1 MREASVMDII
11 NRLIHEEEGQ
21 GMAEY
26 VMICMFIA
34 IVAMVGYQFL
44 GQALNTKVN
53 TIGGSF

>member
-1 MREASVMDII
+1 MDII
-11 NRLIHEEEGQ
+11 NRLIYEEEGQ

-53 TIGGSF
+53 TIGGSFS